1 MEQAGPAALGT
12 VFVVASQVRQQVGQQ
27 EVQVKG
33 GLLVGGGSAS
43 VGCLWGQQHW
53 PWVLQ
58 AMALAALQGADQA
71 SRGAHLR
78 VLGEACL
85 ALPYHGAYCNLEGLV
100 LDLGQDQGQSQG
112 QVLWQI
118 LRVEVVLASAAA
130 FQASDACLARPSAG
144 GQAMVGLWPTSYR
157 PLSEL

>member
-1 MEQAGPAALGT
+1 MEQAGLAALGT
-12 VFVVASQVRQQVGQQ
+12 VFVVALQVRQQAGQQ

-33 GLLVGGGSAS
+33 GLLAAGESAS

-58 AMALAALQGADQA
+58 AMAWEALQEADQA

-78 VLGEACL
+78 VLEEACW
-85 ALPYHGAYCNLEGLV
+85 ALPYHGVYCNSEGLV
-100 LDLGQDQGQSQG
+100 LDLGQGQGQG
-112 QVLWQI
+112 RVQVLWQT
-118 LRVEVVLASAAA
+118 LKVEVVLASAAA
-130 FQASDACLARPSAG
+130 FQASAACLERPSAG
-144 GQAMVGLWPTSYR
+144 GRAMAGPWPTSYR

>member
-1 MEQAGPAALGT
+1 MEQAGRAALGT
-12 VFVVASQVRQQVGQQ
+12 VFVAASQERQQVGQQ

-33 GLLVGGGSAS
+33 GLLVGGESAS

-58 AMALAALQGADQA
+58 AMVWGALQEADQA
-71 SRGAHLR
+71 SQGAHLR
-78 VLGEACL
+78 VLGEACW
-85 ALPYHGAYCNLEGLV
+85 ALPYHGAYCNLEELV
-100 LDLGQDQGQSQG
+100 LDLGQGQGQSQA
-112 QVLWQI
+112 QVLWQT

-130 FQASDACLARPSAG
+130 FQALVACLARPSAG
-144 GQAMVGLWPTSYR
+144 GQAMAGPGPTSCR

>member
-1 MEQAGPAALGT
+1 MEQAGLAALGI
-12 VFVVASQVRQQVGQQ
+12 VFVVALQVRQQVGRQ

-33 GLLVGGGSAS
+33 GLLVVGESAS

-58 AMALAALQGADQA
+58 AMAWDPLQGADQA
-71 SRGAHLR
+71 SRGVHLR
-78 VLGEACL
+78 VLGEACW

-100 LDLGQDQGQSQG
+100 LDLGQGQGQGQA
-112 QVLWQI
+112 QVLWQT

-130 FQASDACLARPSAG
+130 FQALDACLARPSAG
-144 GQAMVGLWPTSYR
+144 GRAMAGPWPTSCR

>member
-1 MEQAGPAALGT
+1 MEQAGLAALGT
-12 VFVVASQVRQQVGQQ
+12 VFVVALQVRQQAGQQ

-33 GLLVGGGSAS
+33 GLLVAGESAS

-58 AMALAALQGADQA
+58 AMAWEALQVADQA

-78 VLGEACL
+78 VLGEACW
-85 ALPYHGAYCNLEGLV
+85 ALPYHGVYCNLEGLV
-100 LDLGQDQGQSQG
+100 LDLGQG
-112 QVLWQI
+112 QVRVRVLWRT

-130 FQASDACLARPSAG
+130 FQALVACLARPSAG
-144 GQAMVGLWPTSYR
+144 GRAMAGPWPTSCR

>member
-1 MEQAGPAALGT
+1 MEQAGLAALGT
-12 VFVVASQVRQQVGQQ
+12 VFVVALRVRQQVGQQ

-33 GLLVGGGSAS
+33 GLLAAGGSAS

-58 AMALAALQGADQA
+58 AMAWEALPEADQA

-78 VLGEACL
+78 VLGEACW
-85 ALPYHGAYCNLEGLV
+85 ALPYHGVYCNLEGLV
-100 LDLGQDQGQSQG
+100 LDLGQGRDQVRVR
-112 QVLWQI
+112 VLWRT

-130 FQASDACLARPSAG
+130 FQASAACLARPSAG
-144 GQAMVGLWPTSYR
+144 DRAMAGLWPTSCR
-157 PLSEL
+157 PLFEL

>member
-1 MEQAGPAALGT
+1 MEQAGLAALGT
-12 VFVVASQVRQQVGQQ
+12 VFVVALQVRQQAGQQ

-33 GLLVGGGSAS
+33 GLLVAGESAS

-58 AMALAALQGADQA
+58 AMAWEALQAADQA

-78 VLGEACL
+78 VLGEACW
-85 ALPYHGAYCNLEGLV
+85 ALPYHGVYCNLEGLV
-100 LDLGQDQGQSQG
+100 LGQGQGQG
-112 QVLWQI
+112 RVQVRVLWRT
-118 LRVEVVLASAAA
+118 LRVEVVLASVAA
-130 FQASDACLARPSAG
+130 FQASAACLARPSAG
-144 GQAMVGLWPTSYR
+144 GRAMAGPWPTSCR